1 MQRFCKYA
9 ACAAAILL
17 VAPSATLAQP
27 AKAPAKAAPAK
38 AAGAAAPAGRS
49 RTAQPATLGGHPNL
63 NGIWQVLNTA
73 DWDLRPHDA
82 GQAPAAPELLGA
94 LAAVPP
100 SLGVLVGDTDIPYKA
115 EAKAQYEMNRK
126 SAPKADPEA
135 ACYLPG
141 IPRATYIDHP
151 FQIVQ
156 AADGDML
163 MAYQY
168 ASANRLIHMKKVEVP
183 PIDTWMGTS
192 YGSWDGN
199 TLKVVTLSQNGMTW
213 LDRVGDFVSP
223 NATVTERFTLK
234 DHDHIQYDVTVDD
247 PMTFTKPWK
256 MSMVLYRHMEPNA
269 QLLDFRCVPFADLL
283 VYGDLLENKAGAERP
298 K

>member
-1 MQRFCKYA
+1 MQRFWKYA

-17 VAPSATLAQP
+17 VAPAGALAQQ
-27 AKAPAKAAPAK
+27 AKAPAKAK
-38 AAGAAAPAGRS
+38 AAGPAGGA
-49 RTAQPATLGGHPNL
+49 RTANPATLGGHPNL
-63 NGIWQVLNTA
+63 NGVWQVMNTA
-73 DWDLRPHDA
+73 DWDPRPHDA
-82 GQAPAAPELLGA
+82 GQAPAAAELVGA
-94 LAAVPP
+94 LGAVPP
-100 SLGVLVGDTDIPYKA
+100 GLGVLVGDTDIPYKA

-168 ASANRLIHMKKVEVP
+168 AAANRLIKMKKVEVP

-192 YGSWDGN
+192 YGSWEGN

-213 LDRVGDFVSP
+213 LDRVGDYLSN
-223 NATVTERFTLK
+223 NATVTERFTPM
-234 DHDHIQYDVTVDD
+234 DHDHLRYDVTVDD
-247 PMTFTKPWK
+247 PTVFSKAWK
-256 MSMVLYRHMEPNA
+256 MSMVLYRHVEPNA

-283 VYGDLLENKAGAERP
+283 VYGDLLENKAGATNAP

>member
-1 MQRFCKYA
+1 MERLWKFA
-9 ACAAAILL
+9 GALAAISL
-17 VAPSATLAQP
+17 VAPGAALAQQP
-27 AKAPAKAAPAK
+27 AKKPAAHASAK
-38 AAGAAAPAGRS
+38 SGVS
-49 RTAQPATLGGHPNL
+49 SATLGGHPNL
-63 NGIWQVLNTA
+63 NGVWQVLSVA
-73 DWDLRPHDA
+73 DWDPRPHDA
-82 GQAPAAPELLGA
+82 QQAPAAAELLGA
-94 LAAVPP
+94 LGAVPP
-100 SLGVLVGDTDIPYKA
+100 SLGVLVGDTDVPYKDA
-115 EAKAQYEMNRK
+115 AAKAVYEANKK

-168 ASANRLIHMKKVEVP
+168 AAANRLIHMKKVEVP

-192 YGSWDGN
+192 YGNWDGS
-199 TLKVVTLSQNGMTW
+199 TLRVVTLSQNGMTW
-213 LDRVGDFVSP
+213 LDRVGDYLSP

-234 DHDHIQYDVTVDD
+234 DHDHMNYEVTIDD
-247 PMTFTKPWK
+247 PSVFSKPWK
-256 MSMVLYRHMEPNA
+256 MSMVLYRRVEPNA
-269 QLLDFRCVPFADLL
+269 QVLDFRCVPFADLL
-283 VYGDLLENKAGAERP
+283 VYGDLLQNKAGATDKP

>member
-1 MQRFCKYA
+1 MQRIWKYA

-17 VAPSATLAQP
+17 VAPGAALAQ
-27 AKAPAKAAPAK
+27 AKAPAKATATKAK
-38 AAGAAAPAGRS
+38 ASSG
-49 RTAQPATLGGHPNL
+49 RTAGPATLGGHPNL
-63 NGIWQVLNTA
+63 NGVWQVLEEA
-73 DWDLRPHDA
+73 DWDPRPHDA
-82 GQAPAAPELLGA
+82 GQAPAAGDLLGA
-94 LAAVPP
+94 LEAVPP

-115 EAKAQYEMNRK
+115 DAKAQYEKNRM

-141 IPRATYIDHP
+141 IPRATYIQHP
-151 FQIVQ
+151 FQIIQ

-168 ASANRLIHMKKVEVP
+168 AAANRLVKMQKVEVP

-192 YGSWDGN
+192 YGSWEGN

-213 LDRVGDFVSP
+213 MDRVGDYLSN
-223 NATVTERFTLK
+223 NATVTERFTLM
-234 DHDHIQYDVTVDD
+234 DHDHIKYDVTVDD
-247 PMTFTKPWK
+247 PSVFSKAWK
-256 MSMVLYRHMEPNA
+256 MSMVLYRRVEPNA
-269 QLLDFRCVPFADLL
+269 QILDFRCVPFADLL
-283 VYGDLLENKAGAERP
+283 VYGDLLENKTGAANAP